1 MTGDRFDRAGE
12 GPGGRE
18 PLGPDAVLLRGC
30 ARAEAADL
38 LTSVEAVAAEAPF
51 RHMTTPGGYRMSVA
65 MTNCGTAGWLS
76 DRRGYRY
83 EAADPETGR
92 PWPAMPAAF
101 AALAGRAAAEAG
113 FPDFVPDACLINRY
127 TPGTRLSLHQD
138 RDERDLAAP
147 IVSRSEEHT
156 SELQSL
162 MRISYAVFC

>member
-76 DRRGYRY
+76 ARRGYRS
-83 EAADPETGR
+83 EAAAPETGR
-92 PWPAMPAAF
+92 PCTALPAGF
-101 AALAGRAAAEAG
+101 ATLAGPPAAEARFTG
-113 FPDFVPDACLINRY
+113 VGPAA
-127 TPGTRLSLHQD
+127 RLG
-138 RDERDLAAP
+138 
-147 IVSRSEEHT
+147 
-156 SELQSL
+156 
-162 MRISYAVFC
+162 